1 MELYYAPLEGITTKL
16 YRNTHFEC
24 YEGVDK
30 YYSPFINPGENEKIT
45 EKLIRDIL
53 PEQNKIPLAV
63 QIMCNREQPFMNF
76 AQKISELGY
85 EEININLGCP
95 SGTVVSKG
103 RGAGFLK
110 ETDELDRFLDAVFS
124 KCSMKISVKT
134 RIGFSSAEEMVRL
147 TEIYNRYPISLL
159 IVHPRVREA
168 YYKGEVDIDAFKAV
182 YETYKKPLCYNGDIV
197 TKADAERINKQFP
210 NLSGIMIGRGAVKNP
225 ALFREI
231 KGGMPL
237 SEKELSEFLLK
248 LEERYLSVL
257 KSEVFTMHKLK
268 EIMMS
273 VKENYPDNK
282 KLLKA
287 VKKASKLSELEAVI
301 RNLPAF

>member
-76 AQKISELGY
+76 AQKISEIGY

-231 KGGMPL
+231 KGGKSL
-237 SEKELSEFLLK
+237 SKKELSEFLLK

-301 RNLPAF
+301 RNLPAL